1 MRSGWSWWRG
11 SPRAGHPP
19 PRWLAADCSVE
30 VVNLYHA
37 DQAVILET
45 ILAGTQM
52 GPFAGLA
59 PTGRSMSGP
68 LFCIFDFD
76 EDKMIG
82 EKVYFDLATVV
93 RKLQA

>member
-1 MRSGWSWWRG
+1 M
-11 SPRAGHPP
+11 PAIPP

-59 PTGRSMSGP
+59 PTAGACLGRCFASS
-68 LFCIFDFD
+68 IS
-76 EDKMIG
+76 
-82 EKVYFDLATVV
+82 T
-93 RKLQA
+93 RTR